1 MLRKDEGV
9 VLMRG
14 RSDGERDD
22 PLRWEGSCWFTGG
35 VFGKGGAPCM
45 VDIRFIRLVSVGL
58 IVLAPNP
65 DACELDEGICD
76 IRLAADDGVD
86 VLRPLCRPGDFP
98 AYDNDLE

>member
-1 MLRKDEGV
+1 
-9 VLMRG
+9 
-14 RSDGERDD
+14 
-22 PLRWEGSCWFTGG
+22 
-35 VFGKGGAPCM
+35 M

-76 IRLAADDGVD
+76 MRLDAVDDDGVD
-86 VLRPLCRPGDFP
+86 VLRPFCRPGDFP